1 MLLYSTVLGSFCNEL
16 ADQIEITMLSEL
28 KTMVEIDLKAEQE
41 TIKNY
46 RDRIRQAECAGEL
59 ALSETL

>member
-1 MLLYSTVLGSFCNEL
+1 
-16 ADQIEITMLSEL
+16 
-28 KTMVEIDLKAEQE
+28 MVEIDLKAEQE